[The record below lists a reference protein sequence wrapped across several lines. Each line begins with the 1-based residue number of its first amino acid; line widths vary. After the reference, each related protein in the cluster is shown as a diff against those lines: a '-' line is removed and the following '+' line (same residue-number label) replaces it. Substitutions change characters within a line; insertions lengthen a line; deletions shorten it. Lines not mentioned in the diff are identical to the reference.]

1 MMLQLRTLE
10 HPQQVILDRRSSS
23 SSARVQVSKT
33 PQVAGFLYPP
43 IYSESPRRYA
53 RIWIHESFVPGQISA
68 RSRILDSVQ
77 GSSCH
82 RGCSPSHL
90 QRLVAW
96 KDLVT
101 VLIEGSK
108 VSEACDRR
116 EPCRLALA
124 QALSHGIFE
133 KLPPENSV
141 PPSARPL
148 LSARSRL
155 AARLADLAIVVFI
168 CDENPCPIWL
178 RSSLEAHFRASHFAH
193 EVLFGVK
200 G

>member
-1 MMLQLRTLE
+1 M
-10 HPQQVILDRRSSS
+10 
-23 SSARVQVSKT
+23 
-33 PQVAGFLYPP
+33 
-43 IYSESPRRYA
+43 
-53 RIWIHESFVPGQISA
+53 
-68 RSRILDSVQ
+68 
-77 GSSCH
+77 
-82 RGCSPSHL
+82 
-90 QRLVAW
+90 AW

-108 VSEACDRR
+108 VSEAYDRR

-133 KLPPENSV
+133 KLPPRNSV

-168 CDENPCPIWL
+168 CDQAGAGRKNPRPIWL
-178 RSSLEAHFRASHFAH
+178 RGSLEAHFRASHFAH

-200 G
+200 GS